1 MEDSNSPSILPSGPT
16 LRRRMNILDRAHSL
30 SNLNHSSSIEKGK
43 GKSSPVALESH
54 QDVHNI
60 DEDEIEEVGSTDADY
75 ETESESSRTEGNGS
89 PERSHSFTQR
99 TGEDSQDGGQNFRS
113 NSEQF
118 EHRPLTHQPAQARS
132 WYEFDLAVVAAL
144 VSPIGQWLT
153 GGDHIKNLLLV
164 MLLVFYLHQ
173 IIEIPWT
180 LYYNA
185 RPRVKPHAT
194 RLPAAEDFHA
204 RRATSE
210 LRFLEFFFLSF
221 AIVSPFLGAYL
232 LRYVTFAVTGQD
244 ILSWFSL
251 GLFVLATG
259 VRPWSHLVQRFDQRV
274 TDLHDIVHYHSSV
287 KDAVSDDIVEMKQQL
302 EELQGRMQ
310 EMQQSMTK
318 LKKKLVKETN
328 EAFDY
333 VDEQVE
339 PVEKMVQQHEKALEY
354 VLQLRAS
361 LLNSRPSKSTSPK
374 SLSPN
379 ASPSSSLKPLHSAN
393 HSGSS
398 SPILTKLETIH
409 EAIYEGMESKPSRP
423 KSIDTVKI
431 NTPKSIYVKS
441 HSSKTRTPFPR
452 WSFDLLILFHAL
464 YAVTFPFRWC
474 LRVFLRAMGMENVA
488 LQFQDVFSASF
499 RANAFTNLNR

>member
-1 MEDSNSPSILPSGPT
+1 MYDKETRNPCPHQT
-16 LRRRMNILDRAHSL
+16 LA
-30 SNLNHSSSIEKGK
+30 LNHNSSIEK

-99 TGEDSQDGGQNFRS
+99 TGEDSQDEGQNFRS

-185 RPRVKPHAT
+185 RPRVKPHST
-194 RLPAAEDFHA
+194 RLPAADDFHA

-221 AIVSPFLGAYL
+221 AIVSPF
-232 LRYVTFAVTGQD
+232 
-244 ILSWFSL
+244 
-251 GLFVLATG
+251 FV
-259 VRPWSHLVQRFDQRV
+259 
-274 TDLHDIVHYHSSV
+274 
-287 KDAVSDDIVEMKQQL
+287 KEAVSDDIVEMKQQL

-379 ASPSSSLKPLHSAN
+379 ASPSFSLKPLHPAN

-441 HSSKTRTPFPR
+441 HSSKTRTPFPPMVLR
-452 WSFDLLILFHAL
+452 PFVLLISLMTLPVLILFHAL

-488 LQFQDVFSASF
+488 LQFQDVFSTSF
-499 RANAFTNLNR
+499 RANAFTNVNR

>member
-1 MEDSNSPSILPSGPT
+1 MALY
-16 LRRRMNILDRAHSL
+16 MQKL
-30 SNLNHSSSIEKGK
+30 SFAALALNHNSSIEK

-89 PERSHSFTQR
+89 PGRSHSFTQR
-99 TGEDSQDGGQNFRS
+99 TGEDSQDEGQNFRS

-185 RPRVKPHAT
+185 RPRVKPHST
-194 RLPAAEDFHA
+194 RLPAADDFHA

-221 AIVSPFLGAYL
+221 AIVSPF
-232 LRYVTFAVTGQD
+232 
-244 ILSWFSL
+244 
-251 GLFVLATG
+251 
-259 VRPWSHLVQRFDQRV
+259 FDEAAAG
-274 TDLHDIVHYHSSV
+274 
-287 KDAVSDDIVEMKQQL
+287 K
-302 EELQGRMQ
+302 LQGRMQ

-361 LLNSRPSKSTSPK
+361 LLNSRPSQSTSPK

-379 ASPSSSLKPLHSAN
+379 ASPSSSLKPLHPAN

-441 HSSKTRTPFPR
+441 HSSKTRTPFPPMVLR
-452 WSFDLLILFHAL
+452 PFVLLISLMTLPVLILFHAP

-488 LQFQDVFSASF
+488 LQFQDVFSTSF
-499 RANAFTNLNR
+499 RANAFTNVNR